1 MTKCVIYARVPVNEE
16 GGGTVHVVMQVL
28 VYYVALCPPELPF
41 PPPQQSAL
49 RMAVNQLRADRRLT
63 PQLRMLRGG
72 VDDVKPFHDCL
83 IEEPD
88 AGLAAAGAAAGQG
101 FVLFLE
107 SVRAEVARVLQSA
120 EQGS

>member
-1 MTKCVIYARVPVNEE
+1 MLRTLFFS
-16 GGGTVHVVMQVL
+16 QVL
-28 VYYVALCPPELPF
+28 VYYVAGCPPELPF

-49 RMAVNQLRADRRLT
+49 RTAVNKLRADRRLT

-72 VDDVKPFHDCL
+72 VDDVKSFHDCL

-101 FVLFLE
+101 FALFLE
-107 SVRAEVARVLQSA
+107 SVREAVMRSLEKSD
-120 EQGS
+120 

>member
-1 MTKCVIYARVPVNEE
+1 M
-16 GGGTVHVVMQVL
+16 
-28 VYYVALCPPELPF
+28 VYYLAGYPPELPF

-49 RMAVNQLRADRRLT
+49 RLAVNKLRADRRLT
-63 PQLRMLRGG
+63 PQLSMLRGG
-72 VDDVKPFHDCL
+72 VDDVAPFHECL

-101 FVLFLE
+101 FALFLE

-120 EQGS
+120 EQSR